1 MMITEAN
8 QDLAQVRDYYTAQR
22 STGSEA
28 ESIYAIWERGGAFND
43 SVTPSTYVPEYR
55 SHMALK
61 LLSLTG
67 DGASV
72 FSLGC
77 GNAAVE
83 GVVVGL
89 GRTVRGIDFNEEA
102 VELARQ
108 KGVDAFT
115 ADYYT
120 LRPADVADAD
130 IIYAD
135 GFLGHLFDA
144 ERETGP
150 ALDKLASLGLKSGAY
165 LVFSNDAPQDQEAP
179 YAPHQRVA
187 DFWYLSKDYLAE
199 RLAARGYR
207 TVESYY
213 FPYLRPVSGMRNRT
227 ICIARVP

>member
-1 MMITEAN
+1 MITEAN
-8 QDLAQVRDYYTAQR
+8 QNLARVRDYYTAQR
-22 STGSEA
+22 STGGEE
-28 ESIYAIWERGGAFND
+28 ESIYAIWEKGGAYND

-61 LLSLTG
+61 LLSLTEE
-67 DGASV
+67 GASV

-102 VELARQ
+102 VRLARQ
-108 KGVDAFT
+108 KGVDAFA
-115 ADYYT
+115 ADYYA
-120 LRPADVADAD
+120 LRAADVAGTD
-130 IIYAD
+130 IVYAD

-144 ERETGP
+144 EHETGP
-150 ALDKLASLGLKSGAY
+150 ALDQLATLGLKSGAH
-165 LVFSNDAPQDQEAP
+165 LVFSNDAPQDREARF
-179 YAPHQRVA
+179 APHQRVE

-199 RLAARGYR
+199 RLEDRGYR
-207 TVESYY
+207 AVESYY

>member
-1 MMITEAN
+1 MITEAN
-8 QDLAQVRDYYTAQR
+8 QDLAQMRDYYTVQR
-22 STGSEA
+22 STDGEEA
-28 ESIYAIWERGGAFND
+28 NIYAIWEKGGAFND

-61 LLSLTG
+61 LLSLTE
-67 DGASV
+67 DGATV

-83 GVVVGL
+83 GVVVDL
-89 GRTVRGIDFNEEA
+89 GRKVRGIDFNVEA

-120 LRPADVADAD
+120 LHPADVADAD
-130 IIYAD
+130 VIYAD

-144 ERETGP
+144 EREAGP
-150 ALDKLASLGLKSGAY
+150 ALDKLADLGLKSGAY
-165 LVFSNDAPQDQEAP
+165 VVFSNDAPPDTKVP
-179 YAPHQRVA
+179 FAPHQRVA
-187 DFWYLSKDYLAE
+187 DFWYVSKDYLSDRLAE
-199 RLAARGYR
+199 RGYQP
-207 TVESYY
+207 VESYY

>member
-1 MMITEAN
+1 MITEAN
-8 QDLAQVRDYYTAQR
+8 QDLDQVRDYYTAQR
-22 STGSEA
+22 STSGEGD
-28 ESIYAIWERGGAFND
+28 SIYAIWEKGGAFND

-61 LLSLTG
+61 LLSLT
-67 DGASV
+67 DEGASV

-83 GVVVGL
+83 GVIAGL

-102 VELARQ
+102 VQLARQ
-108 KGVDAFT
+108 KGVDAFA

-120 LRPADVADAD
+120 LRPSDVAGAD

-144 ERETGP
+144 DRETGP
-150 ALDKLASLGLKSGAY
+150 ALDKLAALRPESGAY
-165 LVFSNDAPQDQEAP
+165 LVFSNDAPQDREAHF
-179 YAPHQRVA
+179 APHQRVA

-199 RLAARGYR
+199 CLEARGYR
-207 TVESYY
+207 GVENYY
-213 FPYLRPVSGMRNRT
+213 FPYLRPISGMRNRT